1 MRRKSKCRNRC
12 EEKEVGANTGVRRRG
27 KCLHRCEEKEV
38 GANTG
43 GITLMWGERGRG

>member
-38 GANTG
+38 GANRWYNTDV
-43 GITLMWGERGRG
+43 GRKR

>member
-12 EEKEVGANTGVRRRG
+12 EEKEAGANTGVRRRG

-38 GANTG
+38 GANRWYNTDV
-43 GITLMWGERGRG
+43 GRKR